1 MLKAIEIYQII
12 QSNEG
17 LGYFTKT
24 TGIFYYS
31 HVQIWNYALFFSLLI
46 LFISVCFLF
55 KCLLHQYICFLVL
68 GEKGL
73 SRETEFNQKYEFICV
88 PLTINKSHF
97 YN

>member
-24 TGIFYYS
+24 IGIFYYS
-31 HVQIWNYALFFSLLI
+31 HVQFWNYALFFSLLI

-55 KCLLHQYICFLVL
+55 KCLLHQYLLFSFR
-68 GEKGL
+68 GKGTFKGD
-73 SRETEFNQKYEFICV
+73 RIQPKI
-88 PLTINKSHF
+88 
-97 YN
+97 